1 LQYLRSEHHCKSVGG
16 IEYIGYGKIL
26 RRNPAEPLALLHSQK
41 CDAVDWPVSAPIE
54 HRRGVWRDRKWLYP
68 GSIGMEKNV
77 EEFWHRV
84 VSDRKHPHGTTSVIQ
99 EGT

>member
-1 LQYLRSEHHCKSVGG
+1 MPRKENLLGDQNQCPTCG
-16 IEYIGYGKIL
+16 EYFTTT
-26 RRNPAEPLALLHSQK
+26 RNFDL
-41 CDAVDWPVSAPIE
+41 